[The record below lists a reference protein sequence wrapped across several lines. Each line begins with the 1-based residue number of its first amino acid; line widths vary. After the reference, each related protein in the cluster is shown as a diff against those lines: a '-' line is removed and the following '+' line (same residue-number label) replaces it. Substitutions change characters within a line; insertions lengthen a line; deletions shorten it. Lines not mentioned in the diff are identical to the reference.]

1 MEKIHINDDK
11 IFVLV
16 KDENDFIDVYN
27 EHPPICEGEDV
38 LFVKG
43 IGEFHGMSNVKYPQ
57 FFKKINP
64 QDRLGIYIP
73 YPKKLLM
80 FLVDKELKELNDAV
94 KRIQALNCL
103 ADYLQEV
110 IDEQEQV

>member
-16 KDENDFIDVYN
+16 KDENDFIDFYN

-43 IGEFHGMSNVKYPQ
+43 IGEFHDMNKVKYPQ

-64 QDRLGIYIP
+64 QDRLGIYIA
-73 YPKKLLM
+73 YPKQLLKYI
-80 FLVDKELKELNDAV
+80 VDKELKKPNDSV
-94 KRIQALNCL
+94 KYIQTLNCL
-103 ADYLQEV
+103 ADYLREV
-110 IDEQEQV
+110 IDEQE